1 MASEGNNGFKMKLNA
16 VVEHVVD
23 ELKKSVK
30 ELDPE
35 KFVNEFD
42 LQSIPDDDLV
52 EALKKFL
59 ESNLFASGTVRVP
72 LENCLKSYLEKTIKT
87 FQNHINK
94 E

>member
-1 MASEGNNGFKMKLNA
+1 MAFEGNNGFKMKLNA

-52 EALKKFL
+52 EALKNFL
-59 ESNLFASGTVRVP
+59 NQT
-72 LENCLKSYLEKTIKT
+72 
-87 FQNHINK
+87 
-94 E
+94 